1 MTPTPTSA
9 RPAPLDR
16 LTPENLED
24 FFTARHV
31 STHALDQQLGAVLHL
46 DPHAERLHLK
56 VADDGSV
63 PDVHGLERV
72 TVGAE
77 STTGGHGMLVLSID
91 ARHAHMEA
99 YGMVLS
105 VVDGMRSGQNFAD
118 AADSALRQLRM
129 LLKARRRLSEQQQI
143 GLLGELLVLQ
153 GLVERIG
160 AGAALDSWL
169 GPLAEE
175 HDFVFAT
182 YDVEVKTTVSERR
195 VHMISGDTQ
204 LQASPGRPLWL
215 VSLQL
220 TRAGTRNG
228 VTLSDQITR
237 VRSLLDT
244 GRPDFDDHLEN
255 LGWLDIDAPLYDE
268 RFLWR
273 AGPQAYLVDDDFPA
287 VTHERLAATVPR
299 VELVT
304 RLSYAVD
311 VTDLDH
317 ATPGAPLDGVLV
329 EPPATVT
336 QIY

>member
-1 MTPTPTSA
+1 
-9 RPAPLDR
+9 
-16 LTPENLED
+16 
-24 FFTARHV
+24 
-31 STHALDQQLGAVLHL
+31 
-46 DPHAERLHLK
+46 
-56 VADDGSV
+56 
-63 PDVHGLERV
+63 
-72 TVGAE
+72 
-77 STTGGHGMLVLSID
+77 MLVLSID

-118 AADSALRQLRM
+118 AADSALRHLRM

-215 VSLQL
+215 ISLQL
-220 TRAGTRNG
+220 TRAGTRSG

-255 LGWLDIDAPLYDE
+255 LGWLDIDDPLYDE

-273 AGPQAYLVDDDFPA
+273 AEPLAYLVDDDFPA

-299 VELVT
+299 IDLIT

-311 VTDLDH
+311 VTDLDN
-317 ATPGAPLDGVLV
+317 ATPGARWMVFSSIHRPRCR
-329 EPPATVT
+329 
-336 QIY
+336 